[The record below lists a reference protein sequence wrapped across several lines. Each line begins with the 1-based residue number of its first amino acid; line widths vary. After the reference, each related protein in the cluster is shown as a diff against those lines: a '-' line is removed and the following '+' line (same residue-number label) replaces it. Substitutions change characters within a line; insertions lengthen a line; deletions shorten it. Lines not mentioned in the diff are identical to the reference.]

1 MIEHPYGWLSLTP
14 PLAAIV
20 LAIATKRVIPSLLAG
35 VFVGALVTS
44 DGNPLVAIPLTLETH
59 LWKTLIDPGKLRV
72 FSFTLLMG
80 ATVGVISRSGGMQ
93 GLVELVSP
101 WAKTRRRGQ
110 LTTWL
115 LGLIIFFDDYAN
127 TILLGNTLRPLCDR
141 LKISREKLAYLVDS
155 TAAPVAGL
163 ALVSTW
169 VAVEIEYVA
178 EGLSNLDT
186 ELGLQAFPLF
196 VASIPYRFYVL
207 MALVFVPLVAL
218 MQRDFG
224 PMLSAERK
232 RIRRDNVIDYPA
244 RLASPYPTEPEPS
257 TPARW
262 YNAVLPIGLTVAVV
276 VWLMVTTGAN
286 AVAAESGSRPALRD
300 ILGAADFSSAVQLLG
315 NVLGAADSSLAL
327 QYGALAGLG
336 LASLLAL
343 SQRLLTRS
351 QVVAAAGTGA
361 RLVLP
366 AIAILWLASTV
377 SRMTGNTSA
386 DGAETTVAYEH
397 QDHRLYTG
405 DYLQSLLGDNE
416 SKIVD
421 QSGIVAPAPR
431 RHLVWLFP
439 TIVFIVAAV
448 VAFCTGTSW
457 GTMGILMPSTVT
469 LVHSLLAAEGVTA
482 FANDPILLSSIGG
495 VLSGAIFGDHCSP
508 ISDTTVLSSQSSGC
522 DHIAH
527 VWTQLP
533 YALAVAV
540 ISVGLGTLPLGL
552 GISVWILLP
561 LQVVSLIVLLLVVGR
576 RAEA

>member
-1 MIEHPYGWLSLTP
+1 MVEHPYGWLSLTP

-20 LAIATKRVIPSLLAG
+20 LAIVTKRVIPSLLAG
-35 VFVGALVTS
+35 IFVGALITAH
-44 DGNPLVAIPLTLETH
+44 GNPLLAIPHTLETQ
-59 LWKTLIDPGKLRV
+59 LWKTLIDAGKLRV

-80 ATVGVISRSGGMQ
+80 ATVGVISRSGGMR
-93 GLVELVSP
+93 GLVDLVSP

-115 LGLIIFFDDYAN
+115 LGLFIFFDDYAN
-127 TILLGNTLRPLCDR
+127 TLLLGNTLRPLCDR

-178 EGLSNLDT
+178 EGLSNLDPA
-186 ELGLQAFPLF
+186 LGLSAFSLF

-207 MALVFVPLVAL
+207 MALVFVPLTAL
-218 MQRDFG
+218 LQRDFG
-224 PMLSAERK
+224 PMLAAERD
-232 RIRRDNVIDYPA
+232 RIRRDKVVDYPD

-257 TPARW
+257 TPARL

-276 VWLMVTTGAN
+276 VWLMVATG
-286 AVAAESGSRPALRD
+286 VSHVSRQPDSRPLLRD
-300 ILGAADFSSAVQLLG
+300 I
-315 NVLGAADSSLAL
+315 LGAADSSLAL

-336 LASLLAL
+336 LAAVMAL

-351 QVVAAAGTGA
+351 QVAAAAAAGA

-366 AIAILWLASTV
+366 AITILWLASTV

-386 DGAETTVAYEH
+386 DGAESVQAYQY

-405 DYLQSLLGDNE
+405 DYLQSLLGDDRSGTGDE
-416 SKIVD
+416 SEN
-421 QSGIVAPAPR
+421 VASMPR
-431 RHLVWLFP
+431 RRIVWLFP
-439 TIVFIVAAV
+439 TIVFVVSGI

-482 FANDPILLSSIGG
+482 FASDPILLSSIGG

-533 YALAVAV
+533 YALAVALVSV
-540 ISVGLGTLPLGL
+540 IFGTIPLGL
-552 GISVWILLP
+552 GISVWLLLP
-561 LQVVSLIVLLLVVGR
+561 LQVVSLIVLLLVIGR
-576 RAEA
+576 KAEV